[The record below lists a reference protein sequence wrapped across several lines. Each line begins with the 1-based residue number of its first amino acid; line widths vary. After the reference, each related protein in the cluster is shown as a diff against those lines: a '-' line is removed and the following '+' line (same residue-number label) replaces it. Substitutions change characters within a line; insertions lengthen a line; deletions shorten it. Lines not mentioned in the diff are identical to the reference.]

1 MKNII
6 LSLLVLAAAASLQA
20 AVEAYRL
27 DPAHSSIG
35 FSVRHVFTSVPGQFT
50 QFSGTLTLD
59 RDNLENSKAD
69 VTIESASVD
78 TRNAKRDT
86 HLKSGDFLVVD
97 KFPEIKFVSKTWK
110 KTGDDTYDIT
120 GDLTLRG
127 VTREVTLHAKSL
139 GFGPGLGGTTVTGWE
154 GTTTLKRH
162 DFNINLNA
170 MLEKA
175 LGEDIDVKIGVE
187 ADLKK

>member
-1 MKNII
+1 MKKLI
-6 LSLLVLAAAASLQA
+6 LSLLVLAGAASLQA
-20 AVEAYRL
+20 AVETYQI

-50 QFSGTLTLD
+50 QFSGTLTID
-59 RDNLENSKAD
+59 RDNLENSKANA
-69 VTIESASVD
+69 TIESASVD

-97 KFPEIKFVSKTWK
+97 KFPEIKFVSKSWK

-120 GDLTLRG
+120 GDLTIRG
-127 VTREVTLHAKSL
+127 ITREVTLKSKLL
-139 GFGPGLGGTTVTGWE
+139 GFGPGMAGGSVTGWE
-154 GTTTLKRH
+154 GKTTLKRH
-162 DFNINLNA
+162 DFDIHLNA

-175 LGEDIDVKIGVE
+175 LGEDIDVTITVE
-187 ADLKK
+187 ADLQK

>member
-1 MKNII
+1 MKNLI
-6 LSLLVLAAAASLQA
+6 LSLLVFAAAASVQA
-20 AVEAYRL
+20 AVETYQL
-27 DPAHSSIG
+27 DPAHTSIG

-50 QFSGTLTLD
+50 KFSGTLTLD

-69 VTIESASVD
+69 VTIESSSVD

-97 KFPEIKFVSKTWK
+97 KFPEIRFVSKSWK

-120 GDLTLRG
+120 GDLTIRG
-127 VTREVTLHAKSL
+127 ITREVTLHAKSL

-154 GTTTLKRH
+154 GKTTLKRH
-162 DFNINLNA
+162 DFDINLNA

-175 LGEDIDVKIGVE
+175 LGEDIDVTIGVE

>member
-20 AVEAYRL
+20 AVETYQL

-59 RDNLENSKAD
+59 RDNLENSNAD

-110 KTGDDTYDIT
+110 KTGDDTYDI
-120 GDLTLRG
+120 
-127 VTREVTLHAKSL
+127 
-139 GFGPGLGGTTVTGWE
+139 
-154 GTTTLKRH
+154 
-162 DFNINLNA
+162 
-170 MLEKA
+170 
-175 LGEDIDVKIGVE
+175 
-187 ADLKK
+187 